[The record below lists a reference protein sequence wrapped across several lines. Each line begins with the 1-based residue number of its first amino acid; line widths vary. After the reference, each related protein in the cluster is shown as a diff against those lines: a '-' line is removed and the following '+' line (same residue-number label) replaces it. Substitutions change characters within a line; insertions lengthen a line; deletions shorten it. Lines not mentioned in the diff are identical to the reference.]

1 MDDKARKKIQ
11 AEGDRRMNMIETMM
25 HGKKTK
31 DTPRHEKKESK
42 GFEARERAA
51 YKRGK

>member
-1 MDDKARKKIQ
+1 MNDKARKMIQ
-11 AEGDRRMNMIETMM
+11 AEGDKRMKMIETLM
-25 HGKKTK
+25 HGKNVK

-42 GFEARERAA
+42 TTEARERAA